1 MSQIWHMVRPLI
13 EGVSLS
19 SMLSWSSQE
28 DKPVGSAP
36 EEEEQPKKRAFSTD
50 CEVLKPASANE
61 KAQGRRFVCA
71 TCEYKIGSNS
81 NLFFMLDSVYCSQQC
96 RTASV
101 SKSDDTDERLRAC
114 WNMAPRKTPA
124 VEHPA
129 RQTVGIFET
138 GKKRER
144 SEKGGNMFA
153 TMLAVV
159 R

>member
-1 MSQIWHMVRPLI
+1 
-13 EGVSLS
+13 
-19 SMLSWSSQE
+19 MLSWSSQE
-28 DKPVGSAP
+28 DEPVGSAP
-36 EEEEQPKKRAFSTD
+36 AEEERPKKRALPPD
-50 CEVLKPASANE
+50 CEVLKPPSANE
-61 KAQGRRFVCA
+61 KAQGKRFVCA
-71 TCEYKIGSNS
+71 TCEYEIGSNS

-114 WNMAPRKTPA
+114 WNIAPRKTPA

-129 RQTVGIFET
+129 RQAVDIFET

-144 SEKGGNMFA
+144 SEKGGSMFA
-153 TMLAVV
+153 ILAVV

>member
-1 MSQIWHMVRPLI
+1 MVRPLI

-28 DKPVGSAP
+28 DEPVGSAP
-36 EEEEQPKKRAFSTD
+36 AEEKEPEKRAFSPER
-50 CEVLKPASANE
+50 EVLKPASANE

-71 TCEYKIGSNS
+71 TCEYEIGSNS

-114 WNMAPRKTPA
+114 WNMAPRKTPM

-129 RQTVGIFET
+129 RQAQAVDIPEA

-144 SEKGGNMFA
+144 SENGGNLFA
-153 TMLAVV
+153 ILAVV